1 MGHKPYLPT
10 PSQQQNLVGWS
21 ILMQLKLYLVSGSA
35 WSKAERHESG
45 SQSNKRGTQKPGYE
59 GTQSPELLYLQR
71 LVHSSCWFWT
81 LRNITPAWQ
90 GFWLTA
96 HTELNRRVCQP
107 TAWESKIQLH
117 LAALTCSSSL
127 VQNHLWAPAYTGDH
141 SHFSHIP
148 EVVGTLILRKH
159 RAWRD
164 TYELHLCLWTLFIFS
179 PAVCIYFWV
188 LRQWV

>member
-1 MGHKPYLPT
+1 MLEAR
-10 PSQQQNLVGWS
+10 QRDMNLVPRATKGELRSQAMRELTVQSCYICRGWFTV
-21 ILMQLKLYLVSGSA
+21 LA
-35 WSKAERHESG
+35 DF
-45 SQSNKRGTQKPGYE
+45 
-59 GTQSPELLYLQR
+59 EL
-71 LVHSSCWFWT
+71 

-179 PAVCIYFWV
+179 PAVCIYFGV